1 MFIHKNK
8 KLSRINKLT
17 HLHYI
22 QITSQLRGK
31 FRDTQE
37 QAKESGLAICNMKRA
52 DREKSQKGLDEL

>member
-1 MFIHKNK
+1 MEKLQCEKFIYSATKL
-8 KLSRINKLT
+8 KLSKMDKLT

-37 QAKESGLAICNMKRA
+37 QAMESGLAICNMKRC
-52 DREKSQKGLDEL
+52 